1 MKDIWLVFN
10 VKLYN
15 LYSRLRR
22 LTLQQ
27 DVYRPWNKKLSWTFS
42 SLIRR
47 DDLTCV
53 EVKNSKRCLVG
64 AEFERETEVK
74 NIF

>member
-27 DVYRPWNKKLSWTFS
+27 DVYQPWNKKLLWTFA